1 MRGNWCAVMF
11 QDAMDITIYMKNEE
25 TGTVE
30 FFG

>member
-1 MRGNWCAVMF
+1 MGGNRCTVMF
-11 QDAMDITIYMKNEE
+11 RDAMDITIYVKNEE